1 MLEFTE
7 SEEEAITAGG
17 QEAGAYLDSIGKT
30 DLADLT
36 PEQWSRFLGTF
47 LGGYSNAMRETARSN
62 PPF

>member
-30 DLADLT
+30 DLADL
-36 PEQWSRFLGTF
+36 
-47 LGGYSNAMRETARSN
+47 GGYSNAMRETARSN